1 MISSLRSRLI
11 YVLSIPDQ
19 QPQQQAPVLDQVRD
33 LAVAIMIYRWITLN
47 GMMDVLYSQRS
58 TRAICSPRPY
68 QMLIRPRLQLRQSTF
83 I

>member
-1 MISSLRSRLI
+1 MISSLRSRLV

-19 QPQQQAPVLDQVRD
+19 QQQQVPVLDQVRD
-33 LAVAIMIYRWITLN
+33 LAVTIMIYRWITLN